1 MYSNKN
7 YLTFFYKS
15 IMNRTF
21 VIFSVDEIPLIDF
34 SQVLETSADTLR
46 RSVDGAMTFVKW
58 DGAVAPACVESLTS
72 KSQYYTYEEIL
83 DILSGPDW
91 TQPM

>member
-1 MYSNKN
+1 MYSNKI

-15 IMNRTF
+15 NMNRTF
-21 VIFSVDEIPLIDF
+21 VIFSVDEIALIDF

-46 RSVDGAMTFVKW
+46 RSVDDTMTFVKW
-58 DGAVAPACVESLTS
+58 DGAVVPTCVESLTT
-72 KSQYYTYEEIL
+72 KSQYYTYEEML
-83 DILSGPDW
+83 DILAGPDW

>member
-1 MYSNKN
+1 
-7 YLTFFYKS
+7 
-15 IMNRTF
+15 MNRTF
-21 VIFSVDEIPLIDF
+21 VIFSVAEIPLIDF

-46 RSVDGAMTFVKW
+46 KSVDSTMTFVKW
-58 DGAVAPACVESLTS
+58 DGAVVTACVENLTS

-83 DILSGPDW
+83 DILAGPDW

>member
-1 MYSNKN
+1 MLMYSNKN

-46 RSVDGAMTFVKW
+46 KSVDSTMTFVK
-58 DGAVAPACVESLTS
+58 
-72 KSQYYTYEEIL
+72 
-83 DILSGPDW
+83 
-91 TQPM
+91 

>member
-1 MYSNKN
+1 
-7 YLTFFYKS
+7 
-15 IMNRTF
+15 MNRTF
-21 VIFSVDEIPLIDF
+21 VIFSVAEIPLIDF

-46 RSVDGAMTFVKW
+46 KSVDGTMTFVKW
-58 DGAVAPACVESLTS
+58 DGDTVPSCVETLTS

-83 DILSGPDW
+83 DILAGPNW